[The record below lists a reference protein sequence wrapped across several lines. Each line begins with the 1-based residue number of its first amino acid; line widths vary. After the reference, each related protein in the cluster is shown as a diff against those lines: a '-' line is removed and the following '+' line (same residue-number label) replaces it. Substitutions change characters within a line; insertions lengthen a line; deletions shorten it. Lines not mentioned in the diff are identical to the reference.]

1 MSKAEN
7 QAEHSGFVP
16 LSESRLLD
24 SLFRSGTTKRS
35 WYRLLFILPASLAW
49 YAQAWAAEVSVAVA
63 ANFTAPMLKI
73 AQSFAQDTGHQAI
86 LSFGAT
92 GAFYAQIKNGAPFQV
107 LLAADD
113 EIPAKIERER
123 LGVAGSRFSYATGRL
138 VLWSRQP
145 ALVDDQGSILGSGK
159 FERLAVANPKLAP
172 YGAAAIETMKK
183 LGVLA
188 AVQPKI
194 VQGNNSAQTYQF
206 ITTGNAQLGFVALS
220 QVFSDGRISQGS
232 AWVVPENL
240 HSSIR
245 QGAVLLTAGKG
256 NPAAVALL
264 AYLKGEKARALIRS
278 YGYAI

>member
-1 MSKAEN
+1 
-7 QAEHSGFVP
+7 
-16 LSESRLLD
+16 
-24 SLFRSGTTKRS
+24 
-35 WYRLLFILPASLAW
+35 LAW

-63 ANFTAPMLKI
+63 ANFTAPMQKI
-73 AQSFAQDTGHQAI
+73 AQSFAEDTGHQAV

-113 EIPAKIERER
+113 EIPAKIEREG
-123 LGVAGSRFSYATGRL
+123 LGVAGSRFRYATGRL

-145 ALVDDQGSILGSGK
+145 ALVDDQGAILRSGK

-194 VQGNNSAQTYQF
+194 VQGSNIAQTYQF

-220 QVFSDGRISQGS
+220 QVFSDGKISQGS
-232 AWVVPENL
+232 AWVIPENL
-240 HSSIR
+240 HAPIR
-245 QGAVLLTAGKG
+245 QDALLLTTGRG
-256 NPAAVALL
+256 NPAAAALL
-264 AYLKGEKARALIRS
+264 AYLKSEKARALIRS
-278 YGYAI
+278 YGYAF